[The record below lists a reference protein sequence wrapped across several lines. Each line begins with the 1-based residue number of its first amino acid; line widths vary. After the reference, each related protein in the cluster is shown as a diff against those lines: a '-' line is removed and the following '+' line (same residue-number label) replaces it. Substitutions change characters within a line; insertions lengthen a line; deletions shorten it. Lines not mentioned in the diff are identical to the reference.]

1 MTEIQRKELLKK
13 FIPNIYDYDRMNRND
28 CDGIDVNES
37 YNIFLEWNLKCIM
50 ECSEDDFNFINKLC
64 SKIAIKQ
71 INQMDM
77 ESCIVWDSSGIFFNK
92 EKNLVIYH
100 PR

>member
-1 MTEIQRKELLKK
+1 MTEIQREELLKK
-13 FIPNIYDYDRMNRND
+13 FIPNKYDYDRMDGNE
-28 CDGIDVNES
+28 CDGIDANKS
-37 YNIFLEWNLKCIM
+37 YNDFLEWNIKCII
-50 ECSEDDFNFINKLC
+50 ECSEDDYNFIAKLC
-64 SKIAIKQ
+64 SKIANKQ